1 MHWAACDAFSQLSS
15 FTTFSSI
22 DQEEQLFNLH
32 ALHVGKYRLSG
43 DTGNRVKAQVIYCG
57 WPDRGN
63 AGGEAGGT
71 VTL

>member
-32 ALHVGKYRLSG
+32 ALLLGKYRLSG
-43 DTGNRVKAQVIYCG
+43 DTGNRVRAQVIYCG
-57 WPDRGN
+57 RSVR
-63 AGGEAGGT
+63 AKARGEARGT
-71 VTL
+71 FML